1 MYNAINYAVFIL
13 FFTISHTV
21 LRRDGRCRRLV
32 RQRPALVVRDDGAGK
47 RARCSSSVDGSRICC
62 FRPCLTQSRSPAAP
76 ILFAARSALFLGRS
90 RPAKF
95 APATPSSADSIDRE
109 QPHDLANI
117 PALLLELASAR
128 SSSCSRLFAA
138 FTAPSSRTPNLAAAG
153 VLVRAAVRRR

>member
-1 MYNAINYAVFIL
+1 MYNAINYAVFIR

-32 RQRPALVVRDDGAGK
+32 RQRPALVVRDDGDGK

-95 APATPSSADSIDRE
+95 APATPSSADSIDQE
-109 QPHDLANI
+109 QLHDLADRH
-117 PALLLELASAR
+117 PCPVAR
-128 SSSCSRLFAA
+128 ARRRWCLGPRRRLSPV
-138 FTAPSSRTPNLAAAG
+138 TAAG
-153 VLVRAAVRRR
+153 FRSRSAPLQSMMAVGN